1 MSKDDVAGL
10 VREARLDAKAFREN
24 TVYDGEGD
32 AIRLIA
38 NAERLDQYADALT
51 TLSARVE
58 TLEAALGEICRDSN
72 PDWTERRVYANN
84 AMDDIH
90 TIATAAY
97 YAKP

>member
-1 MSKDDVAGL
+1 MNKHEIDGL
-10 VREARLDAKAFREN
+10 VEPSDWEQGNWPEATEAYVRGLES
-24 TVYDGEGD
+24 
-32 AIRLIA
+32 
-38 NAERLDQYADALT
+38 ALT

-72 PDWTERRVYANN
+72 PDWTERRVYAND